1 MAKAWNILNQV
12 VKRLGKD
19 LGKSLCV
26 WIGSGSSSKGSGK
39 TKDRTAL
46 LAVRRVSLNIDRVV
60 AAALTP

>member
-1 MAKAWNILNQV
+1 MNGKGVEYTDQV

-19 LGKSLCV
+19 HGKSLCI

-46 LAVRRVSLNIDRVV
+46 LAVRRVPLKIDR
-60 AAALTP
+60 ALRQRH